1 MKLIFYHMKALQ
13 ILRFLFSW
21 DRRYWHL
28 KLATF
33 RKNDLNFLRPLK
45 GILWRVSSSPLPRA
59 TGKLASWQKTRHPHP
74 PVMASLEWR
83 ENNIP
88 PLSTNTNSWPLA
100 RRHFDG
106 CGVRRMRLW
115 FRNAKYF
122 CLGVRNRNEK
132 RNLERGSVNL
142 RTREKKYFYRSA
154 RTQRQNRGTRARGT
168 QKLSGSRAH
177 LCSYPDST
185 LTNHYKMSC
194 YI

>member
-33 RKNDLNFLRPLK
+33 RNNDLNFYLKAYCEGLRHPPSPAQQASWPL
-45 GILWRVSSSPLPRA
+45 GRRLVTHTLRSWRVWSGAKTISP
-59 TGKLASWQKTRHPHP
+59 
-74 PVMASLEWR
+74 
-83 ENNIP
+83 P

-122 CLGVRNRNEK
+122 CLGVRNRNEM
-132 RNLERGSVNL
+132 RNMEHGSVNL
-142 RTREKKYFYRSA
+142 KTREKKYFYRSA
-154 RTQRQNRGTRARGT
+154 RTQR
-168 QKLSGSRAH
+168 LSGSRAH

>member
-1 MKLIFYHMKALQ
+1 MKGFVIPPPPRNRQAGL
-13 ILRFLFSW
+13 
-21 DRRYWHL
+21 
-28 KLATF
+28 LAE
-33 RKNDLNFLRPLK
+33 D
-45 GILWRVSSSPLPRA
+45 SSPTPSGHGEFGVAR
-59 TGKLASWQKTRHPHP
+59 KQYP
-74 PVMASLEWR
+74 
-83 ENNIP
+83 P

-122 CLGVRNRNEK
+122 CLGVRNRNEM
-132 RNLERGSVNL
+132 RNLEHGSVNL
-142 RTREKKYFYRSA
+142 KTREKKYFYRSA

-168 QKLSGSRAH
+168 RKLSGSRAH